1 MAVLTAI
8 PRHTE
13 TMPIILM
20 RRIHHMEHIL
30 MVHMALAEDSAED
43 SAGALAEGSAGAL
56 AEGSAGEEDGGKLI
70 THVKTRR
77 ENHVLWISPLFKMVF
92 SLGAAHGNRIPY
104 DGRLGLSSSCGHVA
118 DALLSTSWWIRSPVD
133 VAFWSTHN
141 PRAGN
146 RIFKGTGRDA
156 KRANGSD

>member
-1 MAVLTAI
+1 MAALTAI

-13 TMPIILM
+13 AMPIILM
-20 RRIHHMEHIL
+20 RRIHHMQHIL
-30 MVHMALAEDSAED
+30 MVHMALEGGSAEDLPEALAEDSAE
-43 SAGALAEGSAGAL
+43 ALAGGSA
-56 AEGSAGEEDGGKLI
+56 EEEDGGKLI

-118 DALLSTSWWIRSPVD
+118 DA
-133 VAFWSTHN
+133 
-141 PRAGN
+141 
-146 RIFKGTGRDA
+146 
-156 KRANGSD
+156 